1 MATKPKQA
9 DQRAKERIDKLR
21 TAINHH
27 RYLYHVLD
35 KQEISDAALDSLKKE
50 LFDLEEKYPAL
61 VTPDSP
67 TQRVGG
73 LPLSKFQQVPHQIR
87 MLSLQ
92 DAFTQEDLTQW
103 EARNKKIVAGEYQ
116 YFITSKIDGV
126 AVALLYQDGQLTRAL
141 TRGNGQIGE
150 DVTANIKTIEAIP
163 LRLRQPVKGLLE
175 VRGEVYILKRD
186 FITLNKINQQ
196 KHQPLNANPR
206 NLAAGS
212 IRQLDPAI
220 AASRP
225 LRYFAWEITQGLAL
239 TTREEEYNQLIELG
253 FAVPPSG
260 QLVSS
265 LDAAWLLLQKMEQGR
280 IKAPFLIDGAVLKS
294 NSLALNRRL
303 GIVGKTPRGSIAFK
317 YAAEEAT
324 TIVTDI
330 VVQVGRTGALTPVAH
345 LQPVSVA
352 GTTVSRATLH
362 NADEI
367 ARKDI
372 RVGDTV
378 IIRKAGDI
386 IPEVIKS
393 LPQLR
398 PSTTTSYRFPTRCP
412 VCHQPISRDSDG
424 VVARCPNPNCFSQQR
439 ERILHALGPSAF
451 DIDGLGDKI
460 IEQLLQAGLIKDAP
474 DVWQLTVGDLTPL
487 ERFAEKK
494 ADKIVS
500 EIQSHHT
507 IPLHRFLVAL
517 GIPGVG
523 VVTAQDLAREFKSA
537 DKLQAAAAARLL
549 QIDGVG
555 EKVAKGIVKFFAQP
569 DTRDLI
575 NKYQQVGILINSDT
589 TSSGPLT
596 GQTFVFTG
604 TLTHTT
610 REEAKQKVIA
620 LGGKVAS
627 TIGDQ
632 VTYLVSGEKSGS
644 KLTKA
649 KKLGITI
656 LTPDEFMGKIKQ

>member
-1 MATKPKQA
+1 MPPQSVKDRVK
-9 DQRAKERIDKLR
+9 KLR
-21 TAINHH
+21 TEINHH

-61 VTPDSP
+61 ITPDSP

-73 LPLSKFQQVPHQIR
+73 LPLDKFQQVPHQIR

-92 DAFTQEDLTQW
+92 DAFTQDDLAQW
-103 EARNKKIVAGEYQ
+103 EARNKKIIAGEYQ

-141 TRGNGQIGE
+141 TRGNGYVGE

-163 LRLRQPVKGLLE
+163 LRLRHKVAGLLE
-175 VRGEVYILKRD
+175 VRGEVYILKKD

-196 KHQPLNANPR
+196 KGQPLNANPR

-225 LRYFAWEITQGLAL
+225 LRYFAWEITRGLKQS
-239 TTREEEYNQLIELG
+239 TRQEEYQNLIDLG
-253 FAVPPSG
+253 FAVPPAG
-260 QLVSS
+260 QLLDS
-265 LDAAWLLLQKMEQGR
+265 LNEAWLLLRALEQSR
-280 IKAPFLIDGAVLKS
+280 NQAPFLIDGAVLKI
-294 NSLALNRRL
+294 NSLALNQRL

-324 TIVTDI
+324 TIVNDI

-367 ARKDI
+367 TRKDI

-398 PSTTTSYRFPTRCP
+398 PGTAKPYRFPSHCP
-412 VCHQPISRDSDG
+412 VCHQTISRDPDG
-424 VVARCPNPNCFSQQR
+424 VVARCPNPKCFSQQR

-451 DIDGLGDKI
+451 DIEGLGDKI

-487 ERFAEKK
+487 ERFAQKK

-500 EIQSHHT
+500 VIQSHKT
-507 IPLHRFLVAL
+507 IPLHRFIIAL

-523 VVTAQDLAREFKSA
+523 AVTAQDLAREFKSV
-537 DKLQAAAAARLL
+537 DKLRAASAAQLQ
-549 QIDGVG
+549 QIDGIG
-555 EKVAKGIVKFFAQP
+555 AKVAQGILVFFAEP
-569 DTRDLI
+569 ETDSLL
-575 NKYQQVGILINSDT
+575 NKYQLAGISIDTDT
-589 TSSGPLT
+589 TSIGPFA

-604 TLTHTT
+604 AMPQIT

-620 LGGKVAS
+620 RGGKVAS
-627 TIGDQ
+627 AITNQ
-632 VTYLVSGEKSGS
+632 VTYLVAGEKAGS

-649 KKLGITI
+649 RSLGITI
-656 LTPDEFMGKIKQ
+656 LTPEEFMGKIKQ